1 VNVSPY
7 ISLLGFSQGAL
18 LSSLLLFAPGQW
30 NKARILLIALLSAMT
45 FNLLRVY
52 TINSE
57 YGLMLPQVLT
67 LGLFVSYAIAPLHY
81 LYVKSALRP
90 HERFCQTEL
99 WHFLPTFFVFIYFWL
114 FSELDIAAHENLLE
128 RFQSGKPLNLLSIS
142 GYERLPNI
150 LPIASL
156 IQLCIYFF
164 LARKVVEAEVISEK
178 KDLENTFF
186 IRWLEFIN
194 CCMLFMIGVIMVSIV
209 YQLFSGN
216 FPAQMLHSIG
226 SVMSTLVI
234 LSILFLGIRQLRFSV
249 ISAAPSNTSED
260 ALSSGSIIESGV
272 QSKNLDFINDKYKKS
287 GLSGNRT
294 QEIAYKAIEILE
306 ENDLYLNNELT
317 LASLAEHIGCTTN
330 HLSQS
335 INSIFEKSF
344 TELVR
349 KLRVEEAK
357 RLLVGSPSTSV
368 LDVAMAAGFNS
379 KSSFYSAFKKETD
392 QTPSSYRSL
401 H

>member
-1 VNVSPY
+1 VALSTY
-7 ISLLGFSQGAL
+7 IFCVY
-18 LSSLLLFAPGQW
+18 LLLQ
-30 NKARILLIALLSAMT
+30 
-45 FNLLRVY
+45 
-52 TINSE
+52 
-57 YGLMLPQVLT
+57 
-67 LGLFVSYAIAPLHY
+67 
-81 LYVKSALRP
+81 
-90 HERFCQTEL
+90 
-99 WHFLPTFFVFIYFWL
+99 
-114 FSELDIAAHENLLE
+114 
-128 RFQSGKPLNLLSIS
+128 RFQNGKPLNLLSIA

-178 KDLENTFF
+178 TDLENTFF

-194 CCMLFMIGVIMVSIV
+194 CCMLFMIGVIMASIV